1 MLSVLLV
8 QAARPV
14 PTGPLD
20 MITGGTIWTQSI
32 LLVLMLFSLIS
43 WVIIFWKL
51 GQFRRL
57 KQEGLHFLDSTERAQ
72 RLEDLYRTVVRLPE
86 SPYTR
91 LFRQG
96 INFFSELRPG
106 SLKENAAPG
115 PGLTESQLAAL
126 RLVLDKEQG
135 EEEEDLSIGLAWL
148 AIIGNVSPLMGLMG
162 TVVGVM
168 NAFLGITA
176 TGSAN
181 ISAVAPG
188 VAEALVTT
196 VAGLSVAIPAV
207 IAYNYFANKLNVF
220 SGELEG
226 FASEFI
232 GALAREGRL

>member
-1 MLSVLLV
+1 MMLALMSMQSPTTTLDLLRDSTPATFAILGLLAV
-8 QAARPV
+8 F
-14 PTGPLD
+14 
-20 MITGGTIWTQSI
+20 SI
-32 LLVLMLFSLIS
+32 AS
-43 WVIIFWKL
+43 WIIIFWKW

-57 KQEGLHFLDSTERAQ
+57 RREGALFLESMERTQ
-72 RLEDLYRTVVRLPE
+72 RLEDAYKSVLRLPE

-106 SLKENAAPG
+106 ALRENAGPT
-115 PGLTESQLAAL
+115 PGLSEAQLSAL
-126 RLVLDKEQG
+126 RLVLEKEQDV
-135 EEEEDLSIGLAWL
+135 ERDELSAGLHWL
-148 AIIGNVSPLMGLMG
+148 AIIGNVSPLLGLMG

-168 NAFLGITA
+168 NSFLGIAA
-176 TGSAN
+176 TGSSN

-196 VAGLSVAIPAV
+196 VAGLAVAIPSV
-207 IAYNYFANKLNVF
+207 IAYNYFMSRLGFF

-232 GALAREGRL
+232 GTLAREGRL